1 MIVIILLIDLLTE
14 SFLGIVAVLQ
24 QEDTAKIATAQT
36 VLTIVVMR
44 MQEQD
49 RMQSMLYWNV
59 ELQSLCQMLG
69 ACHVQCKVLR
79 YGMVYSFTRLL
90 TVISGYLSHSTI
102 CII

>member
-44 MQEQD
+44 MQ
-49 RMQSMLYWNV
+49 SMLYWNV

-90 TVISGYLSHSTI
+90 TVLSGSLVL
-102 CII
+102 

>member
-90 TVISGYLSHSTI
+90 TVLSGSLVL
-102 CII
+102 